1 MYNIIILLCSIL
13 QKMRFS
19 KPNNCA
25 NNEVLVSCQLALN
38 LRAKTD
44 NGEHNMEQNN
54 RGESFVA
61 AIDRTSTKNTF
72 DVTNANPDLG
82 SDLQSS

>member
-1 MYNIIILLCSIL
+1 MWHPTKNEVFKTEQLCE
-13 QKMRFS
+13 QY
-19 KPNNCA
+19 
-25 NNEVLVSCQLALN
+25 EVLVSYQLALN

-44 NGEHNMEQNN
+44 NGKHNMERNN

-72 DVTNANPDLG
+72 DVTNANPNLG